1 MDPWGSP
8 GDILRWW
15 RTDVLGWSQQQ
26 VAERLSVGS
35 TALSNWEHGTR
46 VISLDIEQVDRALE
60 ADGVLAGLLW
70 SYGTPDGLE
79 ASRVWTKVFTGPSTP
94 VWVWIRS
101 RQPKVRLEAEWG
113 FFRVERDLEL
123 GPNGLMVEVGASVS
137 ESPVVVQLSSPGW
150 ADFGRGELPRTIPGC
165 PVLSAVDMVR
175 PSTATGVFMDLFT
188 ADLEDRLRKSQAQ
201 ERAATALSPSAVAS
215 FIASFRTARQRVE
228 NGPWPPVPEGIDTV
242 DRARYAQLRRARALS
257 LAQTVERLAAQ
268 TDITASK
275 DTLRRFE
282 NDQGEPHDR
291 LLPVALDHVLGA
303 DGHLALAEL
312 RSGQGPGVVRF
323 PHYWHAPV
331 WLALHGPE
339 PETEIELHWGA
350 WWRKLQGDLPLLLVC
365 HHSDPLSS
373 LRIVAGPRVRW
384 TAGIGR
390 PRGAVPI
397 NHGWVPTSVDAAKR
411 SISDT
416 QHAVLESIRRNT

>member
-1 MDPWGSP
+1 M
-8 GDILRWW
+8 
-15 RTDVLGWSQQQ
+15 LGWSQQQ
-26 VAERLSVGS
+26 VADRLSVGS

-46 VISLDIEQVDRALE
+46 VISLDIEQIDRALG

-70 SYGTPDGLE
+70 AFGSTEGLDPG
-79 ASRVWTKVFTGPSTP
+79 RIWTKVFTGPSSP

-101 RQPKVRLEAEWG
+101 PERRLRLEGEWG
-113 FFRVERDLEL
+113 FFRVEAELEP
-123 GPNGLMVEVGASVS
+123 GPNGIMVAVGASVS
-137 ESPVVVQLSSPGW
+137 ESPVVLQLSAPGW
-150 ADFGRGELPRTIPGC
+150 CDFGRGELPPVVPGC
-165 PVLSAVDMVR
+165 PVLTAVDMVR

-188 ADLEDRLRKSQAQ
+188 ADLEERLKRTQAQ
-201 ERAATALSPSAVAS
+201 EKAASALSPKAVAS
-215 FIASFRTARQRVE
+215 FIASFNMARSRTE
-228 NGPWPPVPEGIDTV
+228 NGPWPPVPEGTDTV
-242 DRARYAQLRRARALS
+242 DRQRYARLRRARSLS
-257 LAQTVERLAAQ
+257 LAQLADRLGTQ
-268 TDITASK
+268 TDISASK

-303 DGHLALAEL
+303 DGHLALSEL

-323 PHYWHAPV
+323 PYYWHAPV
-331 WLALHGPE
+331 WLAFDGPE

-350 WWRKLQGDLPLLLVC
+350 WWRKLQGDLAMLLVC
-365 HHSDPLSS
+365 HHSDPLSA

-384 TAGIGR
+384 TAGVGR
-390 PRGAVPI
+390 PKGAVPI

-416 QHAVLESIRRNT
+416 QHALLESIRRKP